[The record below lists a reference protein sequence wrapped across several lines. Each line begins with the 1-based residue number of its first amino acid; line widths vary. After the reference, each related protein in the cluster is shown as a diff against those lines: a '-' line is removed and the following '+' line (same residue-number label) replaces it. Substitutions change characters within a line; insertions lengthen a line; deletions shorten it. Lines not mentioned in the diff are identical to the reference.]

1 MGTPQTNT
9 LQSGHWFCTP
19 RHKLDPPYPEAITMV
34 GLDGRYKAYL
44 FISSSIVRIRL
55 LLGCYAVAWFLCL
68 QFFNHQWWRKC
79 FVRLFLNGVTKFS
92 WVLDINKYLSI
103 CRLGEKTRPLTSSF
117 RFTEAWWL
125 YGSFPFL
132 YTVLCIFV
140 EYCKVFWAAR
150 VR

>member
-9 LQSGHWFCTP
+9 LQSGHWFCTAC
-19 RHKLDPPYPEAITMV
+19 HKLDPPYPEAITMV

-44 FISSSIVRIRL
+44 FISSSIVCIRL

-92 WVLDINKYLSI
+92 WVLDFNKYLSI
-103 CRLGEKTRPLTSSF
+103 CRLGEKSRPLTINNNTTPGLGLNHVSLRSEG
-117 RFTEAWWL
+117 RRT
-125 YGSFPFL
+125 
-132 YTVLCIFV
+132 IFYRAQ
-140 EYCKVFWAAR
+140 ECKHT
-150 VR
+150 